1 MKLYNSLTNQ
11 LEEVKPIRENE
22 ISMYLCGPTVYNYPH
37 VGNTRNMVIFD
48 TLRRSLEFQGY
59 KVEQMVNF
67 TDVDDKIIN
76 RAKEEGVSESEIS
89 EKYIAAYNQIRH
101 DLHVLMPT
109 YTPRVTETMDEIID
123 FIDRLVK
130 KDAAYEVDGDVY
142 FNVESDPNYGELSK
156 NTIEDLKV
164 GARVDENDKKKS
176 PLDFALWKKM
186 NEGLRWNSP
195 WGEGRPGWHTEC
207 VVMINKQF
215 EHGQIDIHMG
225 GTDLKFPH
233 HENEIA
239 QSRALNDNTIANYW
253 IHNAMLNIGGAKM
266 SKSLANGLLANTMI
280 DTHGGNAIRW
290 MMMNTHYR
298 MALNYSD
305 EVLETAKNELSK
317 IYMPI
322 KQLEIKSQL
331 ANISYVGKYNGEK
344 MKPFIDALNDDI
356 NTSNAI
362 TVVYEV
368 VKELNQLIR
377 TKEIDFEKALDT
389 LATLETM
396 LGILG
401 IEFNKIV
408 LTEEDK
414 DLFNKWNEAKANKDF
429 ASADVYRGKLIEK
442 GRINGKKQ

>member
-1 MKLYNSLTNQ
+1 MKLYNSLSNT
-11 LEEVKPIRENE
+11 LEEVKPIHENE

-37 VGNTRNMVIFD
+37 VGNTRNMIIFD
-48 TLRRSLEFQGY
+48 VLRRALEYQGY

-89 EKYIAAYNQIRH
+89 EKYIKAYNDIRAG
-101 DLHVLMPT
+101 LHVLMPT

-130 KDAAYEVDGDVY
+130 KGAAYVVDGDVY
-142 FNVESDPNYGELSK
+142 FDVESDPNYGELSK

-186 NEGLRWNSP
+186 EEGLRWNSP

-215 EHGQIDIHMG
+215 KNGLIDIHMG
-225 GTDLKFPH
+225 GSDLKFPH

-239 QSRALNDNTIANYW
+239 QSRALNDNTIAHYW
-253 IHNAMLNIGGAKM
+253 IHNAMLNVNGAKM
-266 SKSLANGLLANTMI
+266 SKSMSNGLLANQMI
-280 DTHGGNAIRW
+280 EQHGGNAIRW
-290 MMMNTHYR
+290 MMLNTHYR
-298 MALNYSD
+298 LALNFSD
-305 EVLETAKNELSK
+305 EVLDTAKKELEK
-317 IYMPI
+317 IYTPI
-322 KQLEIKSQL
+322 RQLEIKSQL
-331 ANISYVGKYNGEK
+331 ADIDYEGEVNK
-344 MKPFIDALNDDI
+344 ETLIPFIDAINDDLNI
-356 NTSNAI
+356 SNAI

-377 TKEIDFEKALDT
+377 TKEIDFKVAKDKE
-389 LATLETM
+389 ATLLKM
-396 LGILG
+396 LEILG
-401 IEFNKIV
+401 IFFPEIH
-408 LTEEDK
+408 LTSEDK
-414 DLFNKWNEAKANKDF
+414 ETFRKWNEAKAEKNF
-429 ASADVYRGKLIEK
+429 EEADKYRAILVEK
-442 GRINGKKQ
+442 GLA